1 MSFKQKVAAFLFADK
16 IEDNNAHQMRWYNQM
31 VHEMETAD
39 VNSRTSAPE
48 IIGWL
53 LRQPD
58 KLLIE
63 IKYSDNERL
72 PYEAVETYLFRMVAK
87 RAIANLEFHNV
98 IRIREKVAQEV

>member
-16 IEDNNAHQMRWYNQM
+16 IEDSNAYQLRWYNEM
-31 VHEMETAD
+31 VQEMETAD

-48 IIGWL
+48 IRAWL

-58 KLLIE
+58 KLLKD
-63 IKYSDNERL
+63 IKYSENERL
-72 PYEAVETYLFRMVAK
+72 PYEAAEPYLFRMAAK
-87 RAIANLEFHNV
+87 RGIANLEFHNV